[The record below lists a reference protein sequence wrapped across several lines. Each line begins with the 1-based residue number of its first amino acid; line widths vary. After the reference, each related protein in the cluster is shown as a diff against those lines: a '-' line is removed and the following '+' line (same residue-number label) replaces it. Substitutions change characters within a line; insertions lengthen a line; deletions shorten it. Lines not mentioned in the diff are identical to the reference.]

1 MDNCVVTICRLS
13 TDEEPRSEA
22 LCLRNKSDKVA
33 WFAGFL
39 LVGGMRWLYK
49 VIIIDRVMQISL
61 FRGSVFFGS
70 EKEHGYLP
78 ASIQK
83 DTRGGWKLVI
93 SNACNRVW

>member
-1 MDNCVVTICRLS
+1 MDNCVVTIYRLS

-61 FRGSVFFGS
+61 FRGSVFLGQKKNMDICQQVFKRIPGEVGS
-70 EKEHGYLP
+70 
-78 ASIQK
+78 
-83 DTRGGWKLVI
+83 
-93 SNACNRVW
+93 